1 MPGKHEGAAGR
12 SRAKGSVP
20 PAFVSKQ
27 CFREAMANLCAAVT
41 VVTTDGKAGRGG
53 FTASAVCSVTDEPP
67 TLLVC
72 MNRSGRQAPFFR
84 ENGVLCVNLL
94 SHGHQDTAATFA
106 GRGDVSIDQ
115 RFAEIEHTIGSTG
128 SPILRASVVSFDC
141 AIDHVVTAG
150 THDVFFCHVRE
161 ISFGAGRNALVYFR
175 RAYHLV

>member
-1 MPGKHEGAAGR
+1 MTPGTREGAAER
-12 SRAKGSVP
+12 SGAEASV
-20 PAFVSKQ
+20 ALVSKQ

-41 VVTTDGKAGRGG
+41 LVTTDGKAGRGG

-72 MNRSGRQAPFFR
+72 MNRSGRQAPLFR

-94 SHGHQDTAATFA
+94 SRGHQDISATFA

-115 RFAEIEHTIGSTG
+115 RFAEVEHTIGSSG
-128 SPILRASVVSFDC
+128 SPVLGASVVSFDC
-141 AIDHVVTAG
+141 AIDRVVTAG
-150 THDVFFCHVRE
+150 THDVLFCHVRE
-161 ISFGAGRNALVYFR
+161 ISFGAGENALVYFR